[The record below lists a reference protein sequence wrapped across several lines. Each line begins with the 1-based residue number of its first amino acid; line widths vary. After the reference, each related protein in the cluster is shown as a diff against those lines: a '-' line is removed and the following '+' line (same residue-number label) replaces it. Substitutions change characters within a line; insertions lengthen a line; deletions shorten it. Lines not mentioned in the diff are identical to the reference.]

1 MLKQKYESLEELL
14 KEVQATRGL
23 NTNIEFITHVQDLIG
38 HSTEDQLYELSKQ
51 YKETFYRVYDEAEGI
66 ESTLRFFASYSKFS
80 ENLQTQLAEA
90 EADRDKYHA
99 LWKVE
104 KETAE
109 RHAESMQQDEKEIK
123 KLKLKA
129 TEDQTTIDQ
138 LQKEL
143 TTLKAKLY
151 DLMTA

>member
-1 MLKQKYESLEELL
+1 MLKPKYESLEELL

-23 NTNIEFITHVQDLIG
+23 DTSIEFITHVQDLIG